1 MISGRQRKMQKNMI
15 KKGLIVVI
23 SILFFGASIVQ
34 SIAGF
39 DKDVDK
45 IDYMLNENETLNMEN
60 DDYDDL
66 MKQVIENGVM
76 SNDDWFEQDKL
87 LASDGA
93 PSDYFGLS
101 VSIDGDYAIIGAYH
115 SNTGSAYIFKR
126 TGKTWTEEQKLTASD
141 GTADDQFGYS
151 VSIDGNYVI
160 IGANGDD
167 SSTGSAYVFKRTG
180 TSWAEEQKLTA
191 SDGANYDYFGV
202 SVSIDED
209 YAIIGAYRDDNSNGN
224 DAGSAYIFKRTGTS
238 WAEEQKLTASDGT
251 ADDSFGLTVSIE
263 GNYAIVGAYHDD
275 TLTGSAYVF
284 KRSDSSWIQEDKLTA
299 SDGATG
305 DQFGS
310 SVSINGDYVI
320 IGAYGD
326 DSNGIDAGSAYIF
339 KRTGT
344 NWNEEDKLLASDSSS
359 QDKFGISVS
368 INGDYV
374 IIGAYGD
381 GDNGGHA
388 GSAYIFKYT
397 GTTWTQHN
405 KLLASDGAP
414 SDYFGRPVSI
424 DGDYAIIGAY
434 GNDDNGDESGS
445 AYIFK
450 KAAPDLD
457 CIGSLSWT
465 DIKPG
470 EIVIGEFMIANIG
483 DPGTELSW
491 EIGSCPS
498 WGTWTFLPPSGTGL
512 TPGMGAI
519 TLAVE
524 VVAPDQQN
532 MEFTGEVS
540 VVNSEDNSDYDTIP
554 VSLITSKNKTFKINL
569 VFLRFR
575 DQNLNNIPIVR
586 HLMGPLSST
595 SSLLLSIDT

>member
-1 MISGRQRKMQKNMI
+1 MDIVFFVTFVIIFISLKTFKLIHYIWCEIREVKNMKKDI
-15 KKGLIVVI
+15 SKKGLVLGIIV
-23 SILFFGASIVQ
+23 LFLGASVVP
-34 SIAGF
+34 SITGH
-39 DKDVDK
+39 DEDVEK
-45 IDYMLNENETLNMEN
+45 IDYMLNENDTLNMKK
-60 DDYDDL
+60 DDYDIL
-66 MKQVIENGVM
+66 IKQVIENGVI
-76 SNDDWFEQDKL
+76 SSDDWFEQDKL

-141 GTADDQFGYS
+141 GTAG
-151 VSIDGNYVI
+151 
-160 IGANGDD
+160 
-167 SSTGSAYVFKRTG
+167 
-180 TSWAEEQKLTA
+180 
-191 SDGANYDYFGV
+191 
-202 SVSIDED
+202 
-209 YAIIGAYRDDNSNGN
+209 
-224 DAGSAYIFKRTGTS
+224 
-238 WAEEQKLTASDGT
+238 
-251 ADDSFGLTVSIE
+251 DSFGLAVSIE

-275 TLTGSAYVF
+275 SLTGSAYVF
-284 KRSDSSWIQEDKLTA
+284 KRSDSSWVQEDKLTA

-368 INGDYV
+368 IDEDYV

-388 GSAYIFKYT
+388 GSAYIFKRT
-397 GTTWTQHN
+397 GTTWTQQN

-424 DGDYAIIGAY
+424 NGDYAIIGAY

-450 KAAPDLD
+450 KAVPDLD
-457 CIGSLSWT
+457 CVGSLSWT

-491 EIGSCPS
+491 EIGSYPS
-498 WGTWTFLPPSGTGL
+498 WGTWTFLPSSGTGL

-540 VVNSEDNSDYDTIP
+540 VVNSEDNNDYDTIP
-554 VSLITSKNKTFKINL
+554 VSLITSKNKTFNINL
-569 VFLRFR
+569 LFLRFL
-575 DQNLNNIPIVR
+575 DQNLNIIPIVR
-586 HLMGPLSST
+586 HLMGPLSSP
-595 SSLLLSIDT
+595 SSLLLSIGT